1 MANYELGGDYYAGQL
16 NQQNP
21 MGGQQQSPLGGQQQS
36 PIEKPFDFN
45 ALNSSI
51 GNLQTGIDSILTRFD
66 TFKPQY
72 AGNGSGNTTIPAR
85 PGGQVGT
92 PGFPGGRPDDVR
104 GGMPGDIIGGG
115 LRDFPTLGDGIRPK
129 GIIDPN
135 FSPYQRNE
143 DLDLTNRSGI
153 MGEFGNYLK
162 GGHGTQG
169 PMPAMSRMGQFMG
182 EEQSVNYAND
192 FGTFLDTFGIR
203 DRLQLP
209 EQQMYGQTMLS
220 KASNPPKHNIPTA
233 GQGISSLPQTGYQ
246 V

>member
-72 AGNGSGNTTIPAR
+72 AGNGSGNTT
-85 PGGQVGT
+85 
-92 PGFPGGRPDDVR
+92 FPGGRPDDAR
-104 GGMPGDIIGGG
+104 GGQVGMPGFPGEIGGPG
-115 LRDFPTLGDGIRPK
+115 KIVGDRP
-129 GIIDPN
+129 GIINMPPGMADPMN
-135 FSPYQRNE
+135 NPYTRNE
-143 DLDLTNRSGI
+143 DLDLTDRSGI
-153 MGEFGNYLK
+153 MGEYSNYIQ
-162 GGHGTQG
+162 GGHG
-169 PMPAMSRMGQFMG
+169 SRAHTADMNMGYSFMG
-182 EEQSVNYAND
+182 EDMAAGSSTGFGD
-192 FGTFLDTFGIR
+192 FRKFLDGFGIG
-203 DRLQLP
+203 DRLQNN
-209 EQQMYGQTMLS
+209 QQQTMLS

>member
-66 TFKPQY
+66 TFKP
-72 AGNGSGNTTIPAR
+72 
-85 PGGQVGT
+85 GGQVGMPGFT
-92 PGFPGGRPDDVR
+92 ERPDDTRGGQVGMPGFPGEIDRP
-104 GGMPGDIIGGG
+104 GIINMPPGMP
-115 LRDFPTLGDGIRPK
+115 
-129 GIIDPN
+129 DPMN
-135 FSPYQRNE
+135 NPYQRNE
-143 DLDLTNRSGI
+143 DLDLTDRSGI
-153 MGEFGNYLK
+153 MGEYSNYIQ
-162 GGHGTQG
+162 GG
-169 PMPAMSRMGQFMG
+169 MGSSAHTADMNMNYSFMG
-182 EEQSVNYAND
+182 EDMAAGSSTGFSD
-192 FGTFLDTFGIR
+192 FRKFLDGFGIG
-203 DRLQLP
+203 DRLQNNNVH
-209 EQQMYGQTMLS
+209 TTVS
-220 KASNPPKHNIPTA
+220 KDPPKHNIPTA

>member
-1 MANYELGGDYYAGQL
+1 MANYELGGDYYAEQL
-16 NQQNP
+16 GQQNT

-66 TFKPQY
+66 TFKP
-72 AGNGSGNTTIPAR
+72 GNGSGNTTIPAR

-104 GGMPGDIIGGG
+104 VGMPGDIIGGG
-115 LRDFPTLGDGIRPK
+115 LHDFPTLGDGLRPK

-135 FSPYQRNE
+135 FSPYQKNE
-143 DLDLTNRSGI
+143 DLDLTNRAGI
-153 MGEFGNYLK
+153 MGEYSNYLQ
-162 GGHGTQG
+162 GGMGTQG
-169 PMPAMSRMGQFMG
+169 PMPTMSRIGQFMG
-182 EEQSVNYAND
+182 EEQSTNYAND
-192 FGTFLDTFGIR
+192 FGSFLDTFGIR
-203 DRLQLP
+203 DRLQFP
-209 EQQMYGQTMLS
+209 EQTM
-220 KASNPPKHNIPTA
+220 
-233 GQGISSLPQTGYQ
+233 LPQTGYQ